1 MSKADYSNWKYELFL
16 AFVGT
21 LLLFSAFQML
31 LPTLPLYIAK
41 LGGKQW
47 AVGAMLAI
55 FTFSSLASR
64 VFCGKFMDEYGRW
77 GAFYFGIVIFVIST
91 LGYEWFAYISIIFAI
106 RLIQGIGWGCLGTS
120 NSTIATDIIPKEHF
134 GKGMG
139 IFGLSISLGLAIGPY
154 VGLWAME
161 VGEFK
166 LVAYL
171 SSALCLLCALIF
183 LLLKIKRKE
192 PLFYKFSQNRAKID
206 IKNLIEKKSLFPSA
220 LIFFITLSYGAIVT
234 FIVLYANANG
244 IKNVGMFFIVFA
256 ITLLVVRPV
265 SGVIIDRSG
274 FFLVP
279 FAMVFLIISSAMLL
293 FLKSFALLIAC
304 AFFYGVGFGVL
315 HLSLQSM
322 AVLLAPPNRKGVA
335 NATFFTGFDGG
346 IGVGA
351 VVGGVVATKFGYEM
365 MFLLFLII
373 NIAIFIYMSFN
384 KKRFLKI
391 VF

>member
-1 MSKADYSNWKYELFL
+1 M
-16 AFVGT
+16 
-21 LLLFSAFQML
+21 
-31 LPTLPLYIAK
+31 
-41 LGGKQW
+41 
-47 AVGAMLAI
+47 
-55 FTFSSLASR
+55 
-64 VFCGKFMDEYGRW
+64 
-77 GAFYFGIVIFVIST
+77 
-91 LGYEWFAYISIIFAI
+91 
-106 RLIQGIGWGCLGTS
+106 
-120 NSTIATDIIPKEHF
+120 
-134 GKGMG
+134 
-139 IFGLSISLGLAIGPY
+139 
-154 VGLWAME
+154 
-161 VGEFK
+161 
-166 LVAYL
+166 
-171 SSALCLLCALIF
+171 
-183 LLLKIKRKE
+183 
-192 PLFYKFSQNRAKID
+192 
-206 IKNLIEKKSLFPSA
+206 
-220 LIFFITLSYGAIVT
+220 T